1 MAAHV
6 AILITDGYSYNPNQ
20 TSLEAS
26 VARSK
31 GIELFAIGVGE
42 GVDETELR
50 AIASSPDSSHVFQVE
65 NYGALKHIHKVLASK
80 ACHSKCHNVKQ
91 NES

>member
-1 MAAHV
+1 M
-6 AILITDGYSYNPNQ
+6 
-20 TSLEAS
+20 
-26 VARSK
+26 ARSK

-50 AIASSPDSSHVFQVE
+50 AIASYPDSSHVFQVE
-65 NYGALKHIHKVLASK
+65 NYGALKHIRKVLASK